1 MEMVEAGEYDMA
13 VEILDKCQSVI
24 PEENFPLD
32 IILYGF
38 SNERDLICMIE
49 AYYLAGEPEKAS
61 LLCSS
66 MSDQVLHSCEF
77 FLKHY
82 EDAEDYFDACY
93 NVLAVLVSVADEY
106 GDTAMSSS
114 IRERFNSLLE

>member
-1 MEMVEAGEYDMA
+1 
-13 VEILDKCQSVI
+13 
-24 PEENFPLD
+24 
-32 IILYGF
+32 
-38 SNERDLICMIE
+38 MIE

-61 LLCSS
+61 ELCSS
-66 MSDQVLHSCEF
+66 MSDQVLESCAF

-82 EDAEDYFDACY
+82 EDAKDYFESCY
-93 NVLAVLVSVADEY
+93 NVFAVLVSVADEY

>member
-1 MEMVEAGEYDMA
+1 
-13 VEILDKCQSVI
+13 
-24 PEENFPLD
+24 
-32 IILYGF
+32 
-38 SNERDLICMIE
+38 MIE

-66 MSDQVLHSCEF
+66 MSDQVLHSSEF

-106 GDTAMSSS
+106 GDTSLSSS
-114 IRERFNSLLE
+114 IRERFNALLD